1 MKLLDCIL
9 GIGEKLKNDKA
20 IFIFILFTL
29 ISLLLFSTME
39 INKELDEY
47 EITIS
52 EYKKSI
58 VSKKKT
64 IELLKQKEDDLEDS
78 LYEEMCDNLDNI
90 TCDKGAMREIPS
102 MEEHEMNKRRTFY
115 ELSLII
121 NLITEL
127 KEDEKLFILCNS
139 IERTINRLD
148 SEIIGYNDLIDDYK
162 KFLLTCI
169 NDTGDGFEWRNI
181 TISEYMDE
189 YDMYKYEQLR

>member
-29 ISLLLFSTME
+29 ISLLLSSTIV

-78 LYEEMCDNLDNI
+78 LYEEMRDNMDNI
-90 TCDKGAMREIPS
+90 VCSKDLMREIPS
-102 MEEHEMNKRRTFY
+102 MEEYKLNKRRTFY
-115 ELSLII
+115 ELSIII

-148 SEIIGYNDLIDDYK
+148 SEITEYNDLIDDYK
-162 KFLLTCI
+162 KFLLTRI

-189 YDMYKYEQLR
+189 YDM